1 MKKQDGFREVKSKE
15 EVMKKFA
22 SFALLTL
29 ALLVASSAQAQTAPT
44 GRWEFA
50 VTSGDTTYQLENMGQ
65 TSFSTYLTL
74 SGTTLTGNSQET
86 TNTSLA
92 ELACCNDTVSGSY
105 TTVKNV
111 TTVTVTFAIPA
122 NRSTGQ
128 AAFNYV
134 FTGTYNANPSNS
146 GGPTITGTY
155 TTTAGTTFSDGGNFT
170 ATWFP
175 NFPST
180 PEKFTGSLDG
190 PDTGSGSTDVATT
203 IYLGTNSSNDLI
215 GSVSVPGMTNASGV
229 ACFAGTLTIQ
239 TVNNSQVKDM
249 GGATNGVGIPFASG
263 VGINIFAQD
272 SVGTQIWLT
281 GYSAKPNN
289 DSAAVGENYL
299 SNTDTG
305 STETTDNGTNTNIIL
320 YYGISG
326 GPCDG
331 LGGGDAP
338 FHPVVKTQRVER
350 RRQRY

>member
-1 MKKQDGFREVKSKE
+1 
-15 EVMKKFA
+15 MKKFA
-22 SFALLTL
+22 SFVVLTL
-29 ALLVASSAQAQTAPT
+29 ALLIATSVSAQTAPT

-50 VTSGDTTYQLENMGQ
+50 VTSGDTAYQLDNMGQ

-74 SGTTLTGNSQET
+74 SGSTLTGNSQET

-92 ELACCNDTVSGSY
+92 EMSCCNDTVTGTY
-105 TTVKNV
+105 V
-111 TTVTVTFAIPA
+111 TTKGVTSVTVTFSIPA

-134 FTGTYNANPSNS
+134 FTGTYNAKPSNS

-155 TTTAGTTFSDGGNFT
+155 TTTAGSTYSDGGNFT

-175 NFPST
+175 NFPTT
-180 PEKFTGSLDG
+180 PEEFTGSLDG
-190 PDTGSGSTDVATT
+190 PDFGSGATDVATT

-215 GSVSVPGMTNASGV
+215 GTVSVPGMTNANGI
-229 ACFAGTLTIQ
+229 ACFAGTLTIE
-239 TVNNSQVKDM
+239 TVKNALISDV
-249 GGATNGVGIPFASG
+249 GGAPEGVGVPFASG

-272 SVGTQIWLT
+272 SAGTQIWLT
-281 GYSAKPNN
+281 GYAAKPNN
-289 DSAAVGENYL
+289 DSAAVGENFL
-299 SNTDTG
+299 TNTDTG
-305 STETTDNGTNTNIIL
+305 SSETTYNGTNSNIIL

-338 FHPVVKTQRVER
+338 FHPVQKIQRVVRHREPR
-350 RRQRY
+350 